1 MWLSPTKGIKM
12 RKQLLFGHILTLLLG
27 GMVYVSFRTDSLT
40 MFKWFAALSLDTT
53 IETLRETTLTIK
65 QYFPDWF
72 LFSPPDGLWIFSYV
86 SLMLLL
92 WKNEVNKQNLFW
104 IFMVPLIAIASEL
117 GQLFNMVPGTFD
129 LVDLTFYLLGTIIP
143 FVVFTNNSLIIKIR
157 TA

>member
-1 MWLSPTKGIKM
+1 M

-72 LFSPPDGLWIFSYV
+72 LFSLPDGLWIFSYV

>member
-1 MWLSPTKGIKM
+1 
-12 RKQLLFGHILTLLLG
+12 
-27 GMVYVSFRTDSLT
+27 MVYVSFRTDSLT

-72 LFSPPDGLWIFSYV
+72 LFSLPDGLWIFSYV

-104 IFMVPLIAIASEL
+104 IFMVPLIAIASEAWC
-117 GQLFNMVPGTFD
+117 N
-129 LVDLTFYLLGTIIP
+129 Y
-143 FVVFTNNSLIIKIR
+143 NNIEI
-157 TA
+157 T